1 MESPHSTRPAAARW
15 VRRAAR
21 SVVRWRFFL
30 GAAFLTGALLIPR
43 AGVAPVIVGILIA
56 GVVQFAYMR
65 LRHALAGGRGADSE

>member
-1 MESPHSTRPAAARW
+1 MESRPTAGW

-43 AGVAPVIVGILIA
+43 AGVAPVVAGIVLA
-56 GVVQFAYMR
+56 GVVLFGYAR
-65 LRHALAGGRGADSE
+65 LRHTLAGSRGANSE